1 MTHEVVGRLPT
12 PELYF
17 KEKLFTKENK
27 KNRLRND
34 YIQVTFLSIFDWSVF
49 LEAAGSRA
57 VKNWH
62 KLEIKPPKEV
72 KLVLINYTHL
82 QLHASGNTKGTRNC
96 RLQMSTC

>member
-34 YIQVTFLSIFDWSVF
+34 YIQVTF
-49 LEAAGSRA
+49 
-57 VKNWH
+57 
-62 KLEIKPPKEV
+62 
-72 KLVLINYTHL
+72 
-82 QLHASGNTKGTRNC
+82 
-96 RLQMSTC
+96 